1 MPKKTNYGF
10 NQNSAPMVF
19 LRIIYNGKLSLRE
32 ADQEQYEFANELKNL
47 EKIYKKNFFK
57 M

>member
-1 MPKKTNYGF
+1 MPKKTNYDF
-10 NQNSAPMVF
+10 NQNSVPMVF